1 MEGLGWEELA
11 PAGGRRRGQSFV
23 PVGAAQPG
31 SVGSFGRNRR
41 FRHFNKLTV
50 RDFAGAKRNG
60 RAATDARIPFAR
72 RHCLEC
78 AGTEML
84 IRLLMRDLKEDHH
97 GESSM
102 ETTGFTDRPQGP
114 AQGKP
119 RVQAA
124 GARTMDTC
132 GREQAEAARKGN
144 TPTGV
149 MSIKLQRPVAAIRS
163 KAQRE
168 GISLKPVNR
177 SPYNRRS
184 KAAKR
189 R

>member
-1 MEGLGWEELA
+1 M
-11 PAGGRRRGQSFV
+11 V
-23 PVGAAQPG
+23 KAAWKQPG
-31 SVGSFGRNRR
+31 SPIGRKGPRKANPAYKRR
-41 FRHFNKLTV
+41 
-50 RDFAGAKRNG
+50 
-60 RAATDARIPFAR
+60 ARER
-72 RHCLEC
+72 W
-78 AGTEML
+78 T
-84 IRLLMRDLKEDHH
+84 
-97 GESSM
+97 
-102 ETTGFTDRPQGP
+102 P
-114 AQGKP
+114 AQL
-119 RVQAA
+119 A
-124 GARTMDTC
+124 
-132 GREQAEAARKGN
+132 KGN